1 MIPSRVKFFNIYC
14 VLGAW
19 TASVQN
25 DGQYLAIDFGKDYIV
40 TKVMTQGRQG
50 SDEYVTEFTLEF
62 SSDNK
67 TWTEYTNEFGITE
80 VIIINPFNTN
90 GLSHKA

>member
-1 MIPSRVKFFNIYC
+1 MSHLKLFF
-14 VLGAW
+14 VTGAW

-25 DGQYLAIDFGKDYIV
+25 AGQYLAIDFGKTFIV
-40 TKVMTQGRQG
+40 TQVMTQGRQG

-80 VIIINPFNTN
+80 VKFHII
-90 GLSHKA
+90 